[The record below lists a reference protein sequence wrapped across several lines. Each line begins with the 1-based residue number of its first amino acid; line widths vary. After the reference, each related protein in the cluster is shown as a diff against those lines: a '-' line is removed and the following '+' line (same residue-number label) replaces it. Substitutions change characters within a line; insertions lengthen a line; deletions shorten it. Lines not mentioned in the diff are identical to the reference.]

1 MEKENNNREL
11 PFLMKKW
18 SLVCFLIFLA
28 SSVFVYLSGGSDN
41 YPFTGTFFC
50 EYNKDSRFVIL
61 NPPERFHVNVDSGEN
76 FTVFKDEINRYK
88 NIPYKYD
95 LEGDR
100 VIIHA
105 LSPLKDTQKLA
116 KVTTGGEM
124 GSATVEKI
132 KGGRLKYSIRYDKP
146 FTFARSEYVV
156 DGNEV
161 VNHYDYE
168 NSSFMLLFPMV
179 FAFVLLYYIGK
190 FLIKIYEKFHLN
202 RL

>member
-1 MEKENNNREL
+1 MVKEEKKEL

-18 SLVCFLIFLA
+18 SFVCFLFFLA
-28 SSVFVYLSGGSDN
+28 SSVFVYLYVGSDN

-61 NPPERFHVNVDSGEN
+61 NPPVYFNVNVDNGES
-76 FTVFKDEINRYK
+76 FTVRKDELNRYK

-95 LEGDR
+95 LGSDKV
-100 VIIHA
+100 VIYA
-105 LSPLKDTQKLA
+105 LSPVKDTHKLA
-116 KVTTGGEM
+116 QMTAGGKM
-124 GSATVEKI
+124 GTATVEKT
-132 KGGRLKYSIRYDKP
+132 KDGGLKYSMRYDKP

-156 DGNEV
+156 EGNEV

-168 NSSFMLLFPMV
+168 NSSFVLLFPMI

-190 FLIKIYEKFHLN
+190 FLIKIYEKSTLN
-202 RL
+202 N